1 MVDDE
6 PDAREFLRLLL
17 DVHGAGVML
26 AASAG
31 EALDVLSRQPVDA
44 LLADLGMPDQDGYS
58 LIEAARALRHAGG
71 TMPPAIAVTAY
82 AGVRERDRAIAAGY
96 GWHVTKPVD
105 ADQLI
110 SVITAATG
118 RAE

>member
-1 MVDDE
+1 V
-6 PDAREFLRLLL
+6 
-17 DVHGAGVML
+17 L
-26 AASAG
+26 A
-31 EALDVLSRQPVDA
+31 RQPVGA

-58 LIEAARALRHAGG
+58 LIEAARVLLSPAG

-82 AGVRERDRAIAAGY
+82 VGVRERDRAIAAGY

-105 ADQLI
+105 SDQLV
-110 SVITAATG
+110 SVVAAATG